1 MPTDAMRSDLPP
13 LERIE
18 RWIGELRRVVR
29 TATALRGLAI
39 VLAVL
44 AACVLTSWG
53 LDRAFRLSP
62 AARAILIGTLGAAW
76 LVTAWRTFFRPAL
89 SRLPDRAL
97 ADLIERCH
105 PELDDTVRSA
115 VDFRNQPGIFLLPH
129 PEILGDDQRIV
140 IFMKRRVVEEAARR
154 LEHVD
159 RRSVIDRPRLR
170 RVLALGA
177 VIFGVSAIW
186 AAARAESFS
195 IWFER
200 NVLFTEADWPYATLL
215 TVEGAGEDRTFRIP
229 HGDPLPIRVR
239 AEGEDPVSTTI
250 RIAYRN
256 EESRASMAR
265 EDDGAFVYT
274 HGSVTEPF
282 EFVVEGGDYRTRP
295 YQVVPLE
302 RPRVEALR
310 VTLEPPEYTGLQPIV
325 ADGGLGEL
333 VAPEGSRVVLAG
345 HANKPLRR
353 AWIETENRTIE
364 LAVDAR
370 AFEGSYLP

>member
-1 MPTDAMRSDLPP
+1 
-13 LERIE
+13 
-18 RWIGELRRVVR
+18 
-29 TATALRGLAI
+29 
-39 VLAVL
+39 
-44 AACVLTSWG
+44 
-53 LDRAFRLSP
+53 
-62 AARAILIGTLGAAW
+62 
-76 LVTAWRTFFRPAL
+76 
-89 SRLPDRAL
+89 
-97 ADLIERCH
+97 
-105 PELDDTVRSA
+105 
-115 VDFRNQPGIFLLPH
+115 
-129 PEILGDDQRIV
+129 
-140 IFMKRRVVEEAARR
+140 
-154 LEHVD
+154 
-159 RRSVIDRPRLR
+159 
-170 RVLALGA
+170 
-177 VIFGVSAIW
+177 
-186 AAARAESFS
+186 
-195 IWFER
+195 
-200 NVLFTEADWPYATLL
+200 ATLL

-370 AFEGSYLP
+370 AFEGSYLPEAGCGSTVWLQGVEQVPPHDLLPCSLPLQPDRSPTVHRRLHRL